1 MERKISKSGGVT
13 IPSSMRR
20 DLGIQGKEKVALI
33 TKDNGDILIK
43 RIQGSCVF
51 CKSIENV
58 EPHKGKFICSKCKEE
73 LKH

>member
-1 MERKISKSGGVT
+1 MERKISKSGGIT

-51 CKSIENV
+51 CESIENV
-58 EPHKGKFICSKCKEE
+58 EPFKGKFVCSNCKEE
-73 LKH
+73 LKG

>member
-1 MERKISKSGGVT
+1 MERKISKSGGIT

-33 TKDNGDILIK
+33 TNDNGDILIK

-51 CKSIENV
+51 CESIDNV
-58 EPHKGKFICSKCKEE
+58 KPFKGKFVCSNCKEE
-73 LKH
+73 LKG